1 MAAMAVSRHLPAP
14 AAVVT
19 RRLEAWATVTLVVV
33 ARAVTVLVLLLVA
46 WVVGNWGLS
55 WTNS

>member
-1 MAAMAVSRHLPAP
+1 MLHPVP
-14 AAVVT
+14 AAVVA
-19 RRLEAWATVTLVVV
+19 RRLAGWAKVTLVVV